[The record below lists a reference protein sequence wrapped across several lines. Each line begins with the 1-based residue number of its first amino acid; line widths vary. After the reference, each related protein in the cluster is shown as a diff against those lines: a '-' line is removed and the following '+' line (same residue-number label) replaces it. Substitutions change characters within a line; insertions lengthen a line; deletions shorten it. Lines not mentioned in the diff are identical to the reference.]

1 MEGVLKLKKEIKELL
16 VKEEKMW
23 KQRFRALWLQEGDKN
38 TWYFHS
44 QATQRYKR
52 NMICELMDSKGLLC
66 MNEKDIAQILIGFY
80 QGLFESANPCSID
93 QAMADIPP
101 LFTLKMNDM
110 LQEEYIRAEMDTTL
124 HQMEALKAPG
134 PDGMPPMFFQHY
146 WQTIRDDVLAAVLS
160 CLNTGSIPPS
170 INKTFITLIPKVK
183 SPTLVSEYRP
193 ISLCNI
199 LYKLVSKVIANR
211 LKRTLPNLISD
222 SQSAFQSD
230 KAISNN
236 ILVAF
241 ETLHHMKIQKA
252 KSSRFMALKLDM
264 SKVYDRV
271 EWSFLKK
278 IMEKMGFG
286 ASWVQLVMECISMVS
301 YSILVNGGT
310 KGRDKTN

>member
-38 TWYFHS
+38 TRYFHS
-44 QATQRYKR
+44 RATQRYRR
-52 NMICELMDSKGLLC
+52 NKICELMDSKGLLR

-93 QAMADIPP
+93 QAVVDIPP
-101 LFTLKMNDM
+101 LVTLEMNDM
-110 LQEEYIRAEMDTTL
+110 LQKEYIRAEMDTAL

-134 PDGMPPMFFQHY
+134 LDGMPPMFFQHY
-146 WQTIRDDVLAAVLS
+146 WQTIRDDVSTAVLS

-211 LKRTLPNLISD
+211 LKRILPNWISD
-222 SQSAFQSD
+222 SQSAFQ
-230 KAISNN
+230 
-236 ILVAF
+236 
-241 ETLHHMKIQKA
+241 
-252 KSSRFMALKLDM
+252 
-264 SKVYDRV
+264 
-271 EWSFLKK
+271 
-278 IMEKMGFG
+278 
-286 ASWVQLVMECISMVS
+286 
-301 YSILVNGGT
+301 
-310 KGRDKTN
+310 